1 MKLNDTYKG
10 LIFIAI
16 GIIAAVFAFMYVAQ
30 PNYQEMQSIESENVI
45 LKSRLAELQAK
56 QANRDQY
63 LADTAKFNE
72 EYDAILNKFPADLNQ
87 EVTIM
92 FVEGLRDNYGFDATT
107 LQMGEKEQFYTLGLG
122 GGDAALATDG
132 TVAPETTDEDAAAVE
147 GTTEAADTTTEA
159 ATDAAA
165 DTTAATGTEALATS
179 EPAPQYDCYRALF
192 PMEYMGSYEGIKDV
206 VNYVDTYS
214 DRMTI
219 SSISIEYDNENDE
232 YTGEVQMY
240 CYSIEG
246 EDRPERTVDLNEV
259 ETGVTNIFN
268 SGASVSST
276 VESALS
282 KYDDTEGSAIESNY
296 DFYTMLNPASSDVS
310 AKLVGQ
316 NGTGKEAS
324 VISNSDDSVSTVT
337 YEFYD
342 KDGKTYCKYT
352 LDNSESY
359 EAEVTSAEDVKV
371 LIKSS
376 ARKDNDDKVGVR
388 VTINNSSKLPV
399 YVKVSGDDSV
409 NPRVTIAGKSG
420 SVKVYK

>member
-1 MKLNDTYKG
+1 MKLNDGYKG
-10 LIFIAI
+10 LIFGLI
-16 GIIAAVFAFMYVAQ
+16 GIAAAFLSFMYVAQ
-30 PNYQEMQSIESENVI
+30 PNYQSMQTIKSENVV
-45 LKSRLAELQAK
+45 LKSRLSELQAK

-72 EYDAILNKFPADLNQ
+72 EYDTILNKFPADLNQ
-87 EVTIM
+87 EITIM
-92 FVEGLRDNYGFDATT
+92 FVEGLRDNYGFDATK
-107 LQMGEKEQFYTLGLG
+107 LEMGEKEQFYTLGLNG
-122 GGDAALATDG
+122 GTSSLDTAADTASEEG
-132 TVAPETTDEDAAAVE
+132 TEETEEA
-147 GTTEAADTTTEA
+147 TTEAASETSG
-159 ATDAAA
+159 TDV
-165 DTTAATGTEALATS
+165 LATS
-179 EPAPQYDCYRALF
+179 EPAPQYDCYRAIF
-192 PMEYMGSYEGIKDV
+192 PMSYTGSYDEIKQV

-219 SSISIEYDNENDE
+219 NNISITYDSDNDL
-232 YTGEVQMY
+232 YTGDIEMY

-246 EDRPERTVDLNEV
+246 QDRPERTVDLNDV
-259 ETGVTNIFN
+259 ETGVNNIFN
-268 SGASVSST
+268 SGASVSTT
-276 VESALS
+276 VEATLS
-282 KYDDTEGSAIESNY
+282 KYDETEGSAIESNY

-316 NGTGKEAS
+316 NGAGKEAS

-359 EAEVTSAEDVKV
+359 EAEVTSAEDIKV

-388 VTINNSSKLPV
+388 ITINNSSKLPV
-399 YVKVSGDDSV
+399 YVKVSGDDSA